1 MIITRRSKIS
11 NEINSMNLNVT
22 QDQLNNWMNGTLI
35 QEAFPQLNEDERE
48 FIMTGI
54 LPEEWNELFGDSDE

>member
-11 NEINSMNLNVT
+11 NEIHSLNLNVT
-22 QDQLNNWMNGTLI
+22 QDQLNNWLNGSLI
-35 QEAFPQLNEDERE
+35 QEAMPQLNDDERE

-54 LPEEWNELFGDSDE
+54 LPEEWNAMFGESDE